1 MPPGRAGHAGSH
13 GETPGSVRR
22 QRGTHGKKLYSGFYG
37 ASLVVQTVENMPTM
51 QETQLLSLGQED
63 TLEKGRVSRLR
74 ISWFE

>member
-37 ASLVVQTVENMPTM
+37 ASLVVQTVEYAYNAGDPA
-51 QETQLLSLGQED
+51 SIPG
-63 TLEKGRVSRLR
+63 SRR
-74 ISWFE
+74 YPGERQSEQA